1 MATIRFGLAVLN
13 VVCLFA
19 PSSLAATTGENL
31 LVNGDFET
39 ADGSP
44 WQPSVRPSMWKI
56 TPGESNML
64 RIAQG
69 RAHSGRRSLVFGPTT
84 GEKPEAIFTSQHV
97 NVTRHLAD
105 NARGAVQISFWH
117 SGALAS
123 KLRAHLD
130 IGYADGRYLFARIAP
145 GGDSSGDK
153 FVRACAFI
161 PSYGPIRVIMLHLV
175 VEAELDSA
183 VYVDDVDVHVT
194 DHYDAS
200 CPLYTE
206 KLPVARHVTGH
217 FLSPAR
223 RPNPDGVTLATQ
235 MTTDRL
241 PLLAKTAERWQGPI
255 SAAILLLSRHGSI
268 AEQTRALIAA
278 YYRSPHLRD
287 HVTVHLVT
295 DDQFNGDDASL
306 YPVNFLRNVA
316 LENGVTSHVFFVD
329 ADIIPAFSERVAAG
343 WVKQAAATHRDDPDA
358 KYALIAPLFTAKE
371 VDIAIPADK
380 PELLRRLKDE
390 PIQLEPFRVVSHS
403 VVRYNQWYTSDA
415 PYRVDYQSDME
426 PYFIVPRSA
435 PLMHDIYAGY
445 GRDKCAYSRDLNAA
459 GYSFYVLPEAFLV
472 NRKESP
478 GAPTIYQRSNGLGL
492 RVFLNIEF
500 HRKDLDA
507 GVLKRPRHPPDAPT
521 VNATSEHLEMQLPTP
536 DEVVDCNHR
545 LYGDNMQSSPAS
557 LPLSIHVPD
566 NRYDIL
572 IEGIMVTYGTV
583 VYMSVPTP
591 VEGAVSVMMP
601 YMQPDAVVSV
611 IPSSAGSD
619 DHEESGLFHT
629 YRAVSSNAT
638 HLLNVARREHP
649 GAAIIHVNLR
659 TLHDDAYA
667 LAVFQSALRVA
678 NDSDVIVVSGGPE
691 LTSLH
696 SAMCAVR
703 PSWTL
708 HLHGE
713 TVVLKSAKLTSA
725 PPERVP
731 PPPAIARMSTLD
743 VDARCSD
750 VSADVILMTRN
761 RPLQTLAFLESLAN
775 HVTGVNKVWLVQR
788 ADDALF
794 IEAYATI
801 VSCLAGRLNIAVV
814 PDDRRDFGG
823 RVESVLRG
831 TTATSVMLAVDEI
844 IWLRDVDLRRA
855 ACLLHVADGEVAA
868 FQLRLGENLGRTFDD
883 DPRFVPLKHSPEM
896 FVYYPRRMRYDFGYV
911 THVDGLLMRTR
922 DLLADLADVLP
933 DTRHPGIL
941 ENAWLRRRLH
951 VRSRQWHLVYRHSRL
966 VNNMSLK
973 DGRVAASAT
982 PADASFDLALVV
994 LDEKRK
1000 IDVALFAETNK
1011 FHGGTHIS
1019 AKVHYTDLKCPLR

>member
-1 MATIRFGLAVLN
+1 MATIQFGLAVLY

-19 PSSLAATTGENL
+19 APSSLASTSENL

-39 ADGSP
+39 AHGST
-44 WQPSVRPSMWKI
+44 WQPSERPSMWKI
-56 TPGESNML
+56 TTGESDML
-64 RIAQG
+64 RIAEG

-84 GEKPEAIFTSQHV
+84 GAKPWAIFTSQHV
-97 NVTRHLAD
+97 NVTSHLED

-194 DHYDAS
+194 DNYDTS

-223 RPNPDGVTLATQ
+223 RPNYNSVTLATQ

-241 PLLAKTAERWQGPI
+241 PFLVKTAERWQGPI
-255 SAAILLLSRHGSI
+255 SAAILILSRYGSI
-268 AEQTRALIAA
+268 AEQTRALITD
-278 YYRSPHLRD
+278 YYRSPYLRD
-287 HVTVHLVT
+287 HVTIHLVT
-295 DDQFNGDDASL
+295 DDQFNDDDASL

-343 WVKQAAATHRDDPDA
+343 WVKQVAATNRDNPDA
-358 KYALIAPLFTAKE
+358 KYALIAPLFNAKV
-371 VDIAIPADK
+371 VDVAIPADK
-380 PELLRRLKDE
+380 QELLRRLKDD
-390 PIQLEPFRVVSHS
+390 PVQLEPFWGVSHS
-403 VVRYNQWYTSDA
+403 VVRYKQWYTSDA
-415 PYRVDYQSDME
+415 PYRVDYKSDME

-459 GYSFYVLPEAFLV
+459 GYSFYVLPDAFLV

-478 GAPTIYQRSNGLGL
+478 GAPTIYERSKGLGL

-507 GVLKRPRHPPDAPT
+507 GVLKRPRHPPAEPT
-521 VNATSEHLEMQLPTP
+521 VNATSVHEAKELPTP
-536 DEVVDCNHR
+536 DEVVDCNQR
-545 LYGDNMQSSPAS
+545 LFGDNVQPSPAR
-557 LPLSIHVPD
+557 LPLSIHVAD
-566 NRYDIL
+566 NRDDML

-583 VYMSVPTP
+583 VYVSVPTP
-591 VEGAVSVMMP
+591 VDGRVAVMMP

-611 IPSSAGSD
+611 IPSSGSD

-638 HLLNVARREHP
+638 HLLNTARRDHP
-649 GAAIIHVNLR
+649 GAAIVHVNLR
-659 TLHDDAYA
+659 TLRDDVDA
-667 LAVFQSALRVA
+667 LTVFQSALHVA
-678 NDSDVIVVSGGPE
+678 NNSDVIVVSGGPE

-696 SAMCAVR
+696 SAMCAVH

-713 TVVLKSAKLTSA
+713 TFVFKSAELTSA

-743 VDARCSD
+743 VDARCAD

-775 HVTGVNKVWLVQR
+775 LVTGVNKVWLVQR

-801 VSCLAGRLNIAVV
+801 VSCLAGRLNIGVV
-814 PDDRRDFGG
+814 PDDGRDFGG
-823 RVESVLRG
+823 RIASVLRG

-844 IWLRDVDLRRA
+844 IWLRNVDLRRA
-855 ACLLHVADGEVAA
+855 ACLLDVADGEVAA
-868 FQLRLGENLGRTFDD
+868 FQLRLGENLGRAFDD
-883 DPRFVPLKHSPEM
+883 QSRFIPLKHSPEM

-922 DLLADLADVLP
+922 DLLADLAGVLP
-933 DTRHPGIL
+933 GAHHPGTL
-941 ENAWLRRRLH
+941 ENNWLRSRLH
-951 VRSRQWHLVYRHSRL
+951 VRSRQWHLVYRDSRL
-966 VNNMSLK
+966 ANNMWLK

-982 PADASFDLALVV
+982 PSLGSYDLARVV
-994 LDEKRK
+994 INDKRK
-1000 IDVALFAETNK
+1000 IDVALFAKTNK
-1011 FHGGTHIS
+1011 FHTTTHIT
-1019 AKVHYTDLKCPLR
+1019 AEVQYTDLKCPLR